1 MLFQNNLTM
10 SQSKYNFQSNLNQT
24 VIPKGLD
31 ENVIKH
37 ISNSK
42 NEPDWLLE
50 FRLKAFKHWK
60 NQNDNKKFPDFTK
73 LIIPP
78 IDFQNIS
85 YLATIKKTTN
95 LVELKKEWIDLL

>member
-1 MLFQNNLTM
+1 M

-31 ENVIKH
+31 EDIIKH

-42 NEPDWLLE
+42 QEPNWLLE
-50 FRLKAFKHWK
+50 FRLKAYKYWK
-60 NQNDNKKFPDFTK
+60 KQNDTKKFPDFTK
-73 LIIPP
+73 LKIPP

-95 LVELKKEWIDLL
+95 LVELKKEWLESL

>member
-1 MLFQNNLTM
+1 M
-10 SQSKYNFQSNLNQT
+10 SQNKYNFQSNLNQT

-31 ENVIKH
+31 EDVIKH

-42 NEPDWLLE
+42 HEPNWLLE
-50 FRLKAFKHWK
+50 FRLKAYKYWK
-60 NQNDNKKFPDFTK
+60 KQNDSKKFPDFTNLK
-73 LIIPP
+73 IPP

-95 LVELKKEWIDLL
+95 LVELKKEWIESL

>member
-1 MLFQNNLTM
+1 M

-31 ENVIKH
+31 EDIIKH

-42 NEPDWLLE
+42 QEPNWLLE
-50 FRLKAFKHWK
+50 FRLKAYKHWK
-60 NQNDNKKFPDFTK
+60 DQNDAKKFPDFTTLK
-73 LIIPP
+73 TPP

-95 LVELKKEWIDLL
+95 LVELKKEWLESL